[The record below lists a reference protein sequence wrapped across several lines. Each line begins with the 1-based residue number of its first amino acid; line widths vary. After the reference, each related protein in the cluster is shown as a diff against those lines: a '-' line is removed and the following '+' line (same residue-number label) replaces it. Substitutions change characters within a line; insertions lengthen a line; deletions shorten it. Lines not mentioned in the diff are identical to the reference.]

1 MEDVKRWRVENKNL
15 EKRPQKFNS
24 WVANRAKEEYQADL
38 FFFDDLRQRVK
49 VKKGDATRTVRE
61 PVEYNAG
68 LLVVDTFSKK
78 IAVVPL
84 NRKTGGNLR
93 IALDKAFEQLGS
105 KPEMLYT
112 DAEAGLT
119 GKQTQEWLREKEVAH
134 NITLKHA
141 PVAERMIGHIK
152 NQIFYAMKEKP
163 DKKWWEVVDDV
174 VDDYNRNHISRSTQ
188 MTPNKAAR
196 SKNRDQVKARL
207 ESIRKSDNPQ
217 PRIDK
222 GDRVRVIIK
231 KKFAKGYMPDWSEE
245 VYTVSN
251 RMFRDE
257 ATLARLASAAVTERQ
272 AMYVLEDP
280 NGTLPTAKKGMFARS
295 ELLLVRKAN

>member
-15 EKRPQKFNS
+15 EKRPRKFNS

-93 IALDKAFEQLGS
+93 LALDEAFKQMGR

-112 DAEAGLT
+112 DAEAGLP
-119 GKQTQEWLREKEVAH
+119 GSRRRSGSGRRRSP
-134 NITLKHA
+134 ITL
-141 PVAERMIGHIK
+141 P
-152 NQIFYAMKEKP
+152 
-163 DKKWWEVVDDV
+163 
-174 VDDYNRNHISRSTQ
+174 SST
-188 MTPNKAAR
+188 PL
-196 SKNRDQVKARL
+196 SP
-207 ESIRKSDNPQ
+207 S
-217 PRIDK
+217 
-222 GDRVRVIIK
+222 G
-231 KKFAKGYMPDWSEE
+231 
-245 VYTVSN
+245 
-251 RMFRDE
+251 
-257 ATLARLASAAVTERQ
+257 
-272 AMYVLEDP
+272 
-280 NGTLPTAKKGMFARS
+280 
-295 ELLLVRKAN
+295 

>member
-24 WVANRAKEEYQADL
+24 WVANRAAEEYQADL
-38 FFFDDLRQRVK
+38 FFFDDLRQREK
-49 VKKGDATRTVRE
+49 VKEGDATRTVRE
-61 PVEYNAG
+61 PVEYSAG

-93 IALDKAFEQLGS
+93 IALDKAFEQLGR

-152 NQIFYAMKEKP
+152 NQIYYAMKEEP

-174 VDDYNRNHISRSTQ
+174 VDDYNRNHISRNTQ

-207 ESIRKSDNPQ
+207 ESIKKSDNPQ
-217 PRIDK
+217 PRIDQ

-231 KKFAKGYMPDWSEE
+231 KKVAKGYMPDWSEK
-245 VYTVSN
+245 VYTVRN
-251 RMFRDE
+251 RLFRDE
-257 ATLARLASAAVTERQ
+257 TTFEFASSLPVTERQ
-272 AMYVLEDP
+272 VMYVLEDP
-280 NGTLPTAKKGMFARS
+280 NDTLPTAKKGMFARS